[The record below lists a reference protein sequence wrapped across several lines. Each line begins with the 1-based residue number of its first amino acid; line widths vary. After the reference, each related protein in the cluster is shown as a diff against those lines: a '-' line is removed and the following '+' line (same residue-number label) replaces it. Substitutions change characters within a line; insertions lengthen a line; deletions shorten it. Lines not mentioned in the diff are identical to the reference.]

1 MKSKFFFFACAM
13 VALLSFGAC
22 KKVLNVER
30 KVDVEKLYKSFTK
43 SVVEEQRGEGNE
55 LTVDT
60 IFLNQTIG
68 DNFKGELR
76 GHINDS
82 TEVVYDLDVTD
93 DGNDF
98 DLEWNLRE

>member
-1 MKSKFFFFACAM
+1 MKNKRTIIAAFAV

-22 KKVLNVER
+22 KRVVN
-30 KVDVEKLYKSFTK
+30 VEKLCNSFSE
-43 SVVEEQRGEGNE
+43 SVIAEQKDSGNV

-60 IFLNQTIG
+60 IFLNSTTG

-82 TEVVYDLDVTD
+82 TEVVYDLDVVD
-93 DGNDF
+93 EGKELS
-98 DLEWNLRE
+98 LEWNLRK